1 VLLSASK
8 ELNAIVPSPEYVAA
22 KIAFG
27 NKLAMALFGAR
38 SETFLMHASSDKP
51 LPPRDSPEAEASTTP
66 IPERLIEL
74 AKKLQK
80 LIDRQKQSDEKR
92 R

>member
-1 VLLSASK
+1 VLLSVSK
-8 ELNAIVPSPEYVAA
+8 SLRNAIVPSPEYVAA

-38 SETFLMHASSDKP
+38 SETLMNASSDKP
-51 LPPRDSPEAEASTTP
+51 PPPRDSSEAEASTTP
-66 IPERLIEL
+66 IPKRLIEL